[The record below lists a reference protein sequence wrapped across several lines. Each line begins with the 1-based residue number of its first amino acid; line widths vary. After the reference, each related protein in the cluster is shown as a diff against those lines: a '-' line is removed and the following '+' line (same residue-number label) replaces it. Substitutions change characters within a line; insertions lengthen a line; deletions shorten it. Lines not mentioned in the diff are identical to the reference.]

1 MVLVNIFIN
10 IWFWSIFTKLMILV
24 KFITDMVNICIFVIF
39 IRILVIIVH
48 KYMDFGQVHK
58 ISGSGQINSNI
69 HIIYIIQYDDGNNCN
84 KYFHYLST
92 IFIWAFHL

>member
-1 MVLVNIFIN
+1 MVLFIIHKYMVLFIIHKYMVLV
-10 IWFWSIFTKLMILV
+10 
-24 KFITDMVNICIFVIF
+24 
-39 IRILVIIVH
+39 IIH
-48 KYMDFGQVHK
+48 KYMVLVIHK